1 MRDFQSQRE
10 LLKSVATTLK
20 RAGIPFALAG
30 GYAVWSRGGPEST
43 HDVDFVI
50 PPSRIDDAVQ
60 ALHAA
65 GHDPHPNSEDWL
77 MKVSLDDIVVDLIH
91 RLPIGDVDEALLDR
105 CDERSVDS
113 VRMPVMCA
121 TDLLMCRMLAFTEHS
136 CDFGPVL
143 GFARALREQ
152 VDWEVVRERT
162 RQNPFAAAFLQ
173 LLESLDVTD
182 AGPRAPRAG
191 VTGSV
196 DGGTRERIA

>member
-50 PPSRIDDAVQ
+50 PPARIDDAVQ
-60 ALHAA
+60 ALVAS
-65 GHDPHPNSEDWL
+65 GHDAHPNSEDWL
-77 MKVSLDDIVVDLIH
+77 MKVALDGIVVDLIH
-91 RLPIGDVDEALLDR
+91 RLPIGDVDDALLAR

-121 TDLLMCRMLAFTEHS
+121 TDLLTCRMLAFTEHS

-143 GFARALREQ
+143 AFARALREQ
-152 VDWEVVRERT
+152 VDWDLVRERT
-162 RQNPFAAAFLQ
+162 RANPFAAAFLI
-173 LLESLDVTD
+173 LLESLEVTERR
-182 AGPRAPRAG
+182 PG
-191 VTGSV
+191 VTRSV
-196 DGGTRERIA
+196 EGGGVHERIA